1 MRWASSG
8 VSPSATWL
16 GSARRDPARQCT
28 LRPGGVRQGL
38 RWQHGGPTGLPC
50 RLHWWTRCGDA
61 GQSAA
66 RRGMAGSGDAIQG
79 SQTVARRLRPPCHPH
94 KGWTRWCQAARAS
107 ARTGRVRHGLAWLGY
122 GCRQQHGA
130 STEAPC
136 CSLWRADVA
145 GHGAGWQ
152 GQAQRCQARLGMAK
166 RGAVR
171 ADDLSTGGFGLLC
184 WVLLNP
190 ATARHVATGLGQL
203 RLGMTWHGMPN
214 ADDLSTE
221 GASPP

>member
-1 MRWASSG
+1 MCWASSG

-50 RLHWWTRCGDA
+50 RLHWWIGRGDA
-61 GQSAA
+61 GLNAA
-66 RRGMAGSGDAIQG
+66 RRDMAGSGDAMQG

-94 KGWTRWCQAARAS
+94 KGGQHMAFLGAVRLGEVRSGKAS
-107 ARTGRVRHGLAWLGY
+107 PGK

-136 CSLWRADVA
+136 CSLWRAHRPRPGD
-145 GHGAGWQ
+145 
-152 GQAQRCQARLGMAK
+152 AK
-166 RGAVR
+166 RGEVGRGLAWRAVARQGLTISARR
-171 ADDLSTGGFGLLC
+171 A
-184 WVLLNP
+184 
-190 ATARHVATGLGQL
+190 
-203 RLGMTWHGMPN
+203 
-214 ADDLSTE
+214 
-221 GASPP
+221 